1 MEGVIRIREPVDGV
15 RFGVLVVE
23 SIPLLARGRGRIW
36 LYLIF
41 PGRGWW
47 GT

>member
-1 MEGVIRIREPVDGV
+1 LEGVIRNGEPVDGV

-23 SIPLLARGRGRIW
+23 SIPLLARGRSRIC
-36 LYLIF
+36 LYVTF